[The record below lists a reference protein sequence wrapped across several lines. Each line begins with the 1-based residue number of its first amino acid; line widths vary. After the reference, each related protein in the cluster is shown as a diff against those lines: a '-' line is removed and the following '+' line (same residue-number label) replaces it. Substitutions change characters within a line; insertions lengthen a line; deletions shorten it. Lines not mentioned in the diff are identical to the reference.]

1 MPRADAVAVC
11 DDGFVATSNTVVSLR
26 LSFLPRHREY
36 LMRWL
41 QAGACMGLCDADVTP
56 RATPQ
61 RDNVVLEHVLVWV
74 RESADPAYMVRPEGM
89 RWLVIDHVRNHKL
102 GSFASFEAALHCIRP
117 VLSPNTTV
125 AA

>member
-1 MPRADAVAVC
+1 MPGRE
-11 DDGFVATSNTVVSLR
+11 ATMAQPTNSNVVSLR

-41 QAGACMGLCDADVTP
+41 QAGASMGLCDADVSP
-56 RATPQ
+56 RSTAQRGTATI
-61 RDNVVLEHVLVWV
+61 EHVLVWV
-74 RESADPAYMVRPEGM
+74 RENADPAYMIRPEGM

-102 GSFASFEAALHCIRP
+102 GNFSSFEEALHCIRP
-117 VLSPNTTV
+117 VLTTDATV